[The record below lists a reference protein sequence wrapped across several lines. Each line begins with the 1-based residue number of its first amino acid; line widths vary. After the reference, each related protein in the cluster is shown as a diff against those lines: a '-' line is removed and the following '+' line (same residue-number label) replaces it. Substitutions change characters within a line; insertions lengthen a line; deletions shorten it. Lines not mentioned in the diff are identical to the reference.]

1 MSTTSSSTSG
11 SHFFSIT
18 KSSSVPDIHK
28 KTSDESTEAAANLL
42 ATNSGSV
49 ESAIASPANSLEQFE
64 VNTTLPLTPDD
75 PNYSIADTLR
85 YCLFVGNYLRNK

>member
-1 MSTTSSSTSG
+1 MSTASSSTSG

-28 KTSDESTEAAANLL
+28 KSDEVAAAAEVVNLL

-75 PNYSIADTLR
+75 PNYSIADTLIR
-85 YCLFVGNYLRNK
+85 YLKSII